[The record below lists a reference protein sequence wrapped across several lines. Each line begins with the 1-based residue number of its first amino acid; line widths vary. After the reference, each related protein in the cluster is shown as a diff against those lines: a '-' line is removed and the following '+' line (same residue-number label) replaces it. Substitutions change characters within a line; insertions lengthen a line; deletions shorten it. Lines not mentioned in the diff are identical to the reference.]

1 MLVGKVL
8 YILWEVTEMK
18 LWVNKDLNVFMDIS
32 TYCNAGCPQCHR
44 TNPQGL
50 AKQDWLPLVKWSL
63 EDFVKAFPI
72 SEMKNVK
79 RFNFCG
85 TWGDPMMAKDILKI
99 VEYIINNSK
108 SDIIITTNGSLR
120 SDDFWW
126 NIGALGGR
134 RLQVIFDIDG
144 INQEMHEKYRRFT
157 NLDTVLAN
165 LTTFSQ
171 TKAMA
176 KTQTVLFKHNQD
188 YKDDIRALAISCGS
202 VQHTFVISD
211 RFNAD
216 QGNKTLH
223 VDENGQ
229 DFILEKA
236 DDTILPKGIIA
247 GTHNRT
253 LSNKITCRWGGPR
266 NEVVVNPD
274 GQILPCCYH
283 QNNYYLALNNNIKW
297 LNDFLQTPEYT
308 EYEKNKKQYNI
319 FHTPLS
325 EIIDSK
331 WYSETLPDSMD
342 GDNPLHTCSRNCSSR
357 TNVTHQLREEL
368 SA

>member
-1 MLVGKVL
+1 
-8 YILWEVTEMK
+8 MK
-18 LWVNKDLNVFMDIS
+18 LWVNENLNVFMDIS

-44 TNPQGL
+44 TNPKGL
-50 AKQDWLPLVKWSL
+50 AKQDWLPLIKWSL

-99 VEYIINNSK
+99 VEYIINNSN
-108 SDIIITTNGSLR
+108 SEVIITTNGSLR

-126 NIGALGGR
+126 DIGVLGGK

-157 NLDTVLAN
+157 NLETVLSN
-165 LTTFSQ
+165 LRTFSQ
-171 TKAMA
+171 TNAA
-176 KTQTVLFKHNQD
+176 VKTQTVLFKHNQD
-188 YKDDIRALAISCGS
+188 YKDEIRALAISNGS
-202 VQHTFVISD
+202 MSHTFVISD
-211 RFNAD
+211 RFD
-216 QGNKTLH
+216 KSTQTLH
-223 VDENGQ
+223 IDENGK

-247 GTHNRT
+247 GTHKRT
-253 LSNKITCRWGGPR
+253 LTTRITCRWGGPR
-266 NEVVVNPD
+266 NEIVVNPD

-283 QNNYYLALNNNIKW
+283 QNNYFLALNKNIEF
-297 LNDFLQTPEYT
+297 LNTTFLQTPEYI
-308 EYEKNKKQYNI
+308 EYEKNKKKYNI

-331 WYSETLPDSMD
+331 WYSETLPDSMNS
-342 GDNPLHTCSRNCSSR
+342 DNPIHGCVRNCSNR
-357 TNVTHQLREEL
+357 TKATHQLREEIR
-368 SA
+368 A